1 MKAFRCAK
9 YHLDKPTEKYYYANQ
24 FASQTIFQKG
34 YPMTTDPLQNAQ
46 KRTFQYWYLDG
57 TFEFSFGGLCLILAT
72 YFYATYLLA
81 DYWQKVNLP
90 VEMLIFLLAF
100 VGGGFLI
107 NRLVMTMK
115 ERITF
120 PRTGYIAFPRKT
132 GSSRWRRILL
142 ISILSASVSALMTVL
157 LMKRPANFD
166 WTVAASGL
174 LFCGVV
180 VYLGIRSGV
189 GRFFITA
196 TASLVL
202 GIAFGYANLP
212 ENLGPAAFYGTLGTA
227 MLLIGGLSL
236 WRYLRQNP
244 TQTEAWDDQ

>member
-1 MKAFRCAK
+1 
-9 YHLDKPTEKYYYANQ
+9 
-24 FASQTIFQKG
+24 
-34 YPMTTDPLQNAQ
+34 MTTDPLQNAQ

-57 TFEFSFGGLCLILAT
+57 TFEFSFGGLCLILAA

-81 DYWQKVNLP
+81 DYWQRVNLP

-100 VGGGFLI
+100 GGGGFLI

-120 PRTGYIAFPRKT
+120 PRTGYIAFPRRT

-142 ISILSASVSALMTVL
+142 IGIISAIVSALMTIL
-157 LMKRPANFD
+157 LMKRPVNFD
-166 WTVAASGL
+166 WTVTASGL

-180 VYLGIRSGV
+180 VYMGIRSGV

-202 GIAFGYANLP
+202 GIGLGFANLP
-212 ENLGPAAFYGTLGTA
+212 ENLGLASFYGLLGAA
-227 MLLIGGLSL
+227 MLLVGGLSL
-236 WRYLRQNP
+236 WQYLRQYP
-244 TQTEAWDDQ
+244 AQTEASNDG